1 MGDTVLVAESRPMSK
16 SKSWALVEIVETA
29 TQI

>member
-1 MGDTVLVAESRPMSK
+1 VLVAESRPFSK
-16 SKSWALVEIVETA
+16 SKSWKLVEIVETA